1 MDPFRGADKKLGE
14 LMLRSWTMLAESCS
28 VPSCQCPLMRSPDG
42 QKYCV
47 NCEEWIYDNKKREQK
62 KFNEL
67 LFPSMNNQLKQQK
80 KEIPQKIVKN
90 KDVEKKETTQES
102 SWLDVK
108 VQKEAKKISPKI
120 SNIKKNS
127 KESFIK
133 LLEDKLISLG
143 NDLNNETDIKKCQDI
158 IELMNKIIG
167 VIENYKKIK

>member
-67 LFPSMNNQLKQQK
+67 FPSMNNQLKQQK
-80 KEIPQKIVKN
+80 KEIPQKIVKS
-90 KDVEKKETTQES
+90 KDVEKKEIIQEG
-102 SWLDVK
+102 DIK
-108 VQKEAKKISPKI
+108 VQKEEKKISTKI
-120 SNIKKNS
+120 SNIKNNS
-127 KESFIK
+127 NESFTK
-133 LLEDKLISLG
+133 LLEDKLVSLG

-158 IELMNKIIG
+158 IELMNKIIE